1 MSQSFRVLGI
11 DVSLRSTGLAVVE
24 SRGSALQALDQRTV
38 RILAGR
44 PRSACLR
51 ALSESLVE
59 VINAFRPDAVAIEG
73 AFYHK
78 NVKTAAVLGEA
89 RGAAIAACAC
99 AGLPVYELAPRRVK
113 QAVVGYGAADKGQVR
128 QMVMKLLAL
137 NEEPQ
142 EDAGDALALAICHL
156 QSRSVHA
163 DLAPKP
169 I

>member
-1 MSQSFRVLGI
+1 MSQGYRVLGI

-24 SRGSALQALDQRTV
+24 SRGTALRALDYRTI
-38 RILAGR
+38 RIPAAR
-44 PRSACLR
+44 PRSACLC
-51 ALSESLVE
+51 ALSAGLAE
-59 VINAFRPDAVAIEG
+59 VIGTFQPNAVAIEG

-89 RGAAIAACAC
+89 RGAAIAACAG

-113 QAVVGYGAADKGQVR
+113 QAVAGYGAAEKTQVR
-128 QMVMKLLAL
+128 AMVMKLLAL
-137 NEEPQ
+137 AEEPQ
-142 EDAGDALALAICHL
+142 EDAGDALALAVAHL
-156 QSRSVHA
+156 QARSVHA